1 MGLYP
6 QPPSNSPRA
15 ARLGCQR
22 WEIKLRNHISLQT
35 AKFYQQNPPPT
46 PTARRRELAASSSWG
61 GGTATLPVTWK
72 WGENGHSP
80 LRGASPHAHLPLHPP
95 PAHRC
100 CGIRGSRAPSGG
112 PTMGLVRCP
121 VRTLNMGRVES
132 GRGTSRLRAMLLSS
146 SVSPWMVVWCTS
158 WMLPEGGKGV
168 RGGILGVFLVR
179 KAPE

>member
-1 MGLYP
+1 MP
-6 QPPSNSPRA
+6 TSPS
-15 ARLGCQR
+15 
-22 WEIKLRNHISLQT
+22 
-35 AKFYQQNPPPT
+35 T
-46 PTARRRELAASSSWG
+46 P
-61 GGTATLPVTWK
+61 
-72 WGENGHSP
+72 
-80 LRGASPHAHLPLHPP
+80 PP
-95 PAHRC
+95 PAHCC
-100 CGIRGSRAPSGG
+100 CGIRGSRAPSEG

-168 RGGILGVFLVR
+168 RGGMLGVFLVR